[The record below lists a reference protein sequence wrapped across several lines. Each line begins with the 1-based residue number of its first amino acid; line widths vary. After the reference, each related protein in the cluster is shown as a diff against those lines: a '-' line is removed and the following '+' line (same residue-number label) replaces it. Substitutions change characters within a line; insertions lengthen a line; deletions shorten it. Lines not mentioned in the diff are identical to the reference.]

1 MTVLE
6 EAYDVLNKRK
16 LTTVPISAIVE
27 LAPKT
32 AREKLFADYDIKKL
46 LKVFEDE
53 SLMETVETFLKND
66 LNVSRASRAMYMH
79 RNTLMYRLNQIQH
92 LTGLDLRTYDMA
104 VTFQILYSLYKM
116 R

>member
-1 MTVLE
+1 MGV
-6 EAYDVLNKRK
+6 YDEVYGVLNEKK
-16 LTTVPISAIVE
+16 INNIPVGAVVE

-32 AREKLFADYDIKKL
+32 AREKLFADYDVKKL

-53 SLMETVETFLKND
+53 SLMETVEVFLKND

-79 RNTLMYRLNQIQH
+79 RNTLIYRLNQINT
-92 LTGLDLRTYDMA
+92 LTGLDLRSYEMA